1 MAARDLAMDKQQLHK
16 RLEELHAELQQVDS
30 VDAGERETL
39 QQLRSD
45 IQELLAQKE
54 GASSHQYKG
63 LAERLREDIE
73 QLEAS
78 HPQATL
84 LMGQVIDLLAK
95 IGI

>member
-1 MAARDLAMDKQQLHK
+1 MDNQQLHAQ
-16 RLEELHAELQQVDS
+16 LEELHAALQQTDS
-30 VDAGERETL
+30 LDAAERDTLLRLRGDIETL
-39 QQLRSD
+39 
-45 IQELLAQKE
+45 LAGREDATAQ
-54 GASSHQYKG
+54 HYKG

-84 LMGQVIDLLAK
+84 LMGRVIDALAN

>member
-1 MAARDLAMDKQQLHK
+1 MDKQQLHK
-16 RLEELHAELQQVDS
+16 QLEELHAELQQVDS
-30 VDAGERETL
+30 LDAAERETL
-39 QQLRSD
+39 QRLRGD
-45 IQELLAQKE
+45 IESLLAQRE
-54 GASSHQYKG
+54 DAPPHHYKG

-84 LMGQVIDLLAK
+84 LMGRVIDALAN

>member
-1 MAARDLAMDKQQLHK
+1 MDKQQLYPQ
-16 RLEELHAELQQVDS
+16 LEELHAALQQVESLDP
-30 VDAGERETL
+30 AERETL
-39 QQLRSD
+39 ERLRAD
-45 IQELLAQKE
+45 IEALLSEREDVPAQ
-54 GASSHQYKG
+54 HYKG

-84 LMGQVIDLLAK
+84 LMGRVIDALAN

>member
-1 MAARDLAMDKQQLHK
+1 MDKQQLHQQ
-16 RLEELHAELQQVDS
+16 LAELHAELQQVDS
-30 VDAGERETL
+30 LDAAERETL
-39 QQLRSD
+39 QRLRGD
-45 IQELLAQKE
+45 IETLLAQRE
-54 GASSHQYKG
+54 DATPHHYKG

-84 LMGQVIDLLAK
+84 LMGRVIDALAN